1 MQHVMLKKLMIM
13 SAVTLAMVTSSL
25 SANPWEWIASK
36 LSRRYDPIGFIASGV
51 GVGVIAAHAVL
62 TRTLTHPQEIEPV
75 EGQRYRA
82 GLIPKRREEELK

>member
-1 MQHVMLKKLMIM
+1 MQPGMLKKLMIS
-13 SAVTLAMVTSSL
+13 SAVILTM
-25 SANPWEWIASK
+25 IASPLAATGWKSFFLKVAHK
-36 LSRRYDPIGFIASGV
+36 LDVSGFIASGV

-75 EGQRYRA
+75 EGQRHRA